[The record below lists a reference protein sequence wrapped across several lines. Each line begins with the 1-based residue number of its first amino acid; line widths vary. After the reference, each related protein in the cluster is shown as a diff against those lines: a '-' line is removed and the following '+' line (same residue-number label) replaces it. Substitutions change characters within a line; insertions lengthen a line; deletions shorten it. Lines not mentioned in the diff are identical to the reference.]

1 VNGSIGKRNALTFLR
16 RISTLRLL
24 VIGAALAALGAGTAA
39 IAIAATAGGPTPPPE
54 PLASAV
60 HDALAAPNPEGV
72 SARVEFTDNLIGESV
87 LEGSDP
93 LLGGAS
99 GRLWASADGR
109 LRLELQ
115 ADVSGGGA
123 GDFQV
128 LVDGD
133 RFTIYDPGT
142 ETVYRGDL
150 PARQGHDSQ
159 DEAGQDEP
167 PSLGQVQA
175 GIEEAMEHATLSGAT
190 PSDVAGQPAYTVRV
204 SPKENGGL
212 VGGAE
217 LAWDAANGV
226 PLRAALYAKGESS
239 PVLELKATEVS
250 FGEVSDSV
258 FEVPP
263 PPGAKVVDLSPPQ
276 GGAGEG
282 EGESPSVTGLDAVQ
296 RQTSFAVSAPP
307 SLAGMA
313 RDKVRLVADGEDAGA
328 LVTYGQ
334 GLGGLAVLE
343 LPAGGESGSGGDQ
356 GLQLPGV
363 SIPGAT
369 GAQELE
375 TPLGTLIRFQRNGVE
390 YTVAGSVTPA
400 VAREAAQ
407 GL

>member
-1 VNGSIGKRNALTFLR
+1 MTLLR

-24 VIGAALAALGAGTAA
+24 VTGAVLAVIVAGTTA
-39 IAIAATAGGPTPPPE
+39 IAIAATGGGPTPPPE

-60 HDALAAPNPEGV
+60 HDALTAPKVDGV
-72 SARVEFTDNLIGESV
+72 SARVQFTDNLIGESV
-87 LEGSDP
+87 IEGSDP

-128 LVDGD
+128 LADGN

-142 ETVYRGDL
+142 ETVYRGTL
-150 PARQGHDSQ
+150 PARQGHD
-159 DEAGQDEP
+159 EPEPEP

-175 GIEEAMEHATLSGAT
+175 RIEEAMEHAALSGAI
-190 PSDVAGQPAYTVRV
+190 PSDVAGRPTYTVRV
-204 SPKENGGL
+204 SPKANGGL

-217 LAWDAANGV
+217 LAWDAANGT
-226 PLRAALYAKGESS
+226 PLRAAVYAKGESS

-250 FGEVSDSV
+250 FGAVPDSV
-258 FEVPP
+258 FEVTP
-263 PPGAKVVDLSPPQ
+263 PPGAKVVDLSPPE
-276 GGAGEG
+276 GGAEEG
-282 EGESPSVTGLDAVQ
+282 EGESQPVTGLDAVQ
-296 RQTSFAVSAPP
+296 RQASFAVSAPP

-313 RDKVRLVADGEDAGA
+313 RDQVRLVSSGEDAGA

-343 LPAGGESGSGGDQ
+343 LPAGRESGSGGEK
-356 GLQLPGV
+356 GPRLPSV

-369 GAQELE
+369 GGQELE
-375 TPLGTLIRFQRNGVE
+375 TPLGTLVRFQREGVE
-390 YTVAGSVTPA
+390 YTVVGSVTPA

>member
-1 VNGSIGKRNALTFLR
+1 MTFLR

-24 VIGAALAALGAGTAA
+24 AIGAALVVLVAATAA
-39 IAIAATAGGPTPPPE
+39 IAIAATGGGPTPPPK
-54 PLASAV
+54 PLATAV
-60 HDALAAPNPEGV
+60 HDALTGPKVEGV
-72 SARVEFTDNLIGESV
+72 SARIQFSDNLIGESV
-87 LEGSDP
+87 IEGSDP

-115 ADVSGGGA
+115 ADVSGGSA

-133 RFTIYDPGT
+133 RFTAYDPGT
-142 ETVYRGDL
+142 ETVYRGTM
-150 PARQGHDSQ
+150 PARHGDDAR
-159 DEAGQDEP
+159 DEAGTDEP

-175 GIEEAMEHATLSGAT
+175 GIEEAMEHAVLSGAT
-190 PSDVAGQPAYTVRV
+190 PSDVAGRPAYTVRV
-204 SPKENGGL
+204 SPKANGGL

-226 PLRAALYAKGESS
+226 PLRAAIYARGEGS
-239 PVLELKATEVS
+239 PVLELKATEIS
-250 FGEVSDSV
+250 FEAVPDSV
-258 FEVPP
+258 FDVTP
-263 PPGAKVVDLSPPQ
+263 PPGAKVVDLGSPE
-276 GGAGEG
+276 GAAEGDGEAT
-282 EGESPSVTGLDAVQ
+282 PVTGLDAVQ

-313 RDKVRLVADGEDAGA
+313 RDEVRLVSSGSDAGV
-328 LVTYGQ
+328 LITYGQ

-343 LPAGGESGSGGDQ
+343 LPAGGAGSAGAGEGD
-356 GLQLPGV
+356 LQLPSV
-363 SIPGAT
+363 SIEGAT
-369 GAQELE
+369 QGQQLE
-375 TPLGTLIRFQRNGVE
+375 TPLGTVVRFRREGVE
-390 YTVAGSVTPA
+390 YTVVGSVTPA

>member
-1 VNGSIGKRNALTFLR
+1 MTLLR

-24 VIGAALAALGAGTAA
+24 ATGAVLAVIVAGTTA
-39 IAIAATAGGPTPPPE
+39 IAIAATGGGPTPPPE

-60 HDALAAPNPEGV
+60 HDALSAPKVDGV
-72 SARVEFTDNLIGESV
+72 SARVEFTDGLVGESV
-87 LEGSDP
+87 IEGSDP

-128 LVDGD
+128 LVDGN
-133 RFTIYDPGT
+133 RFTVYDPGT
-142 ETVYRGDL
+142 ETVYRGTL
-150 PARQGHDSQ
+150 SARQGHDSQ
-159 DEAGQDEP
+159 DEAGGDEP
-167 PSLGQVQA
+167 PSLARIQT
-175 GIEEAMEHATLSGAT
+175 GIEEAMEHAALSGAT

-204 SPKENGGL
+204 SPKANGGL

-226 PLRAALYAKGESS
+226 PLRAAVYAKGESS
-239 PVLELKATEVS
+239 PVLELKATEIS
-250 FGEVSDSV
+250 FGAVPDSV
-258 FEVPP
+258 FEVAP
-263 PPGAKVVDLSPPQ
+263 PPGAKVVDLSPPE
-276 GGAGEG
+276 GGAEEDAAGETA
-282 EGESPSVTGLDAVQ
+282 PVTGLDAVQ
-296 RQTSFAVSAPP
+296 RQTSFAVSAPS

-313 RDKVRLVADGEDAGA
+313 RDEVRLVAGGEDAGA

-343 LPAGGESGSGGDQ
+343 LPAGKESGSGGDQ
-356 GLQLPGV
+356 SLQLPSV
-363 SIPGAT
+363 SIAGAT
-369 GAQELE
+369 GGQELE
-375 TPLGTLIRFQRNGVE
+375 TPLGTLIRFRREGVE
-390 YTVAGSVTPA
+390 YTVAGSVTAA